1 MNFRG
6 ALLIA
11 LIAMVA
17 ATSASGAFGQS
28 AGIHFKGTFD
38 AVVDCNEPLAVR
50 DLAVH
55 GIANGVINPD
65 KTGSA
70 DLTVIALFPDTV
82 HFDARLGRW
91 TTVPGGTGRMQIT
104 AHNHLRLVW
113 SLPNNLLITDI
124 AISKGSCHATLS
136 TQLKRGQKQYSLYH
150 GNSFYYCDKPRVVG
164 TTCEVN

>member
-1 MNFRG
+1 MKHG
-6 ALLIA
+6 GMLLIA
-11 LIAMVA
+11 VTAIVA
-17 ATSASGAFGQS
+17 AMSGSRASGQS

-38 AVVDCNEPLAVR
+38 AVVDCSEPLAVR
-50 DLAVH
+50 DLTVH
-55 GIANGVINPD
+55 GIANGVINAD

-70 DLTVIALFPDTV
+70 DLTVIALFPDTI

-104 AHNHLRLVW
+104 AHNRLRLVW

-124 AISKGSCHATLS
+124 AISRGGCRATLS
-136 TQLKRGQKQYSLYH
+136 TQLKHGQRQYSLYH
-150 GNSFYYCDKPRVVG
+150 GNSFYYCNKPRVVS